1 MRGRL
6 LCLTLLLCAVLG
18 ASVSFVMAGLSHGL
32 LDLRRFE
39 AGERLAEVRFS
50 QDAVRDAQVLAVVPP
65 DFGQWGR
72 WQDWAVVNPAEAQDR
87 ENGQEINV
95 AVPRPPKFAR
105 IVIQPERSSVFEG
118 VGEPGQRIEVLVDQ
132 SDVRQTRVGV
142 DGRWRVTGPALGP
155 GDHRVEVS
163 VGTPGQTR
171 RVIGQRVR
179 IAIPRTSNAREIV
192 AYEQSEAE
200 RQAELRARAERLARD
215 ASREFDEFGR
225 SSERSRTAN
234 AEDRDGSTPERLDAR
249 RRQTARETAGS
260 GNGSDW
266 LSRSARDYFGYV
278 VPELARKGGDSSV
291 APRGAI
297 PPPVRPGDDDDP
309 LTRTTDNLPSIGD
322 LAQGAR
328 DWLQRANRTYQD
340 RVVEDLRVGSV
351 DDNEL
356 RRREEQEARARELAE
371 RRAARLQRAEEAER
385 RRLEAEERR
394 QRAEA
399 ERQRSAEERQRIA
412 EIERQRRE
420 ETLRLQA
427 EEQRRIAE
435 VARLRAEEDRRA
447 AEEARA
453 ARLRSEEEQRLARL
467 QEAEDEK
474 RQLEEILARRKAER
488 EALDAQRRETEA
500 RERERLESERLEQER
515 QERIRLERERLAREQ
530 SLLEAER
537 QRTEAAR
544 QEAERLRVEQERLQ
558 AEAQARAERERRMA
572 EIAAA
577 ERQRL
582 AEVEANRLAREQLL
596 AERERA
602 ASLRRRDEEQL
613 RRKELRVARI
623 AELSDA
629 AGFGAKADPVER
641 TPPDR
646 EDLAE
651 KLERKAERTSII
663 TRLMEDF
670 RIADWRAVEPQLLR
684 EDDDRE
690 SDEAERR
697 VDEEDTSSSETVR
710 RPSTVQQRRRV
721 QPRTQPPQPEP
732 KPRVARND
740 DARDSRSSRP
750 RPKAQSTPPKRSA
763 ETETLRGSRSN
774 VGAPRRYSVKD
785 TWEHDGSR
793 TAGWARRFPPIGTG
807 CADERAGRSIV
818 PPGTYVVALGDTLW
832 QISWK
837 HYQRGDLYRK
847 IYRANRS
854 KIRSINRIYPCQK
867 IFVPALSR

>member
-18 ASVSFVMAGLSHGL
+18 ASVSFIMAGLSHGV
-32 LDLRRFE
+32 LDTWRSGALKRP
-39 AGERLAEVRFS
+39 AESSFTRDVM
-50 QDAVRDAQVLAVVPP
+50 RDARVLAVAPL

-87 ENGQEINV
+87 ESEQEINI

-105 IVIQPERSSVFEG
+105 IVIKPERYSVFEG

-132 SDVRQTRVGV
+132 SDVRQTRVGG

-225 SSERSRTAN
+225 SSERSRTAK
-234 AEDRDGSTPERLDAR
+234 AEDRDGSARKRVDAR
-249 RRQTARETAGS
+249 RRQVARENGAS
-260 GNGSDW
+260 SNGSDW
-266 LSRSARDYFGYV
+266 LSRSARDYFDYV
-278 VPELARKGGDSSV
+278 VPELARKGGDGSV

-309 LTRTTDNLPSIGD
+309 PTRTTDNLPSIGD

-356 RRREEQEARARELAE
+356 RRREEQKARDRELAE
-371 RRAARLQRAEEAER
+371 RRAARLRRAEEADR
-385 RRLEAEERR
+385 QRLEAEERR

-399 ERQRSAEERQRIA
+399 ERQR
-412 EIERQRRE
+412 RE
-420 ETLRLQA
+420 DTLRLQA

-447 AEEARA
+447 AEAARA
-453 ARLRSEEEQRLARL
+453 ARLRSEEQQRLARL

-488 EALDAQRRETEA
+488 EALDAERRVTEA

-537 QRTEAAR
+537 QRAEAAR
-544 QEAERLRVEQERLQ
+544 QEAERLRIEQERLQ
-558 AEAQARAERERRMA
+558 AEAEARAERERRMA

-602 ASLRRRDEEQL
+602 ASVRQRDEEQL

-629 AGFGAKADPVER
+629 AGFGAKEAAVER
-641 TPPDR
+641 TPSDR

-684 EDDDRE
+684 EDGDRE
-690 SDEAERR
+690 TDEVERR
-697 VDEEDTSSSETVR
+697 ADEEDPPSSETVR
-710 RPSTVQQRRRV
+710 RPSTAQQRPRA
-721 QPRTQPPQPEP
+721 QHRTQPPQPEP
-732 KPRVARND
+732 RPRVARND
-740 DARDSRSSRP
+740 DARASRSSRP
-750 RPKAQSTPPKRSA
+750 RRQAQPAPPTQSP
-763 ETETLRGSRSN
+763 ETFRTSRSN
-774 VGAPRRYSVKD
+774 VGGPGRYSVKD
-785 TWEHDGSR
+785 TWGHDGSR
-793 TAGWARRFPPIGTG
+793 TAGWARRFPPISTG

-847 IYRANRS
+847 IYRANRR